1 MNQKTKFNAGES
13 IVEVMA
19 SVFVFLIMIGILQGA
34 ISYATASMNKN
45 KQIRADN
52 VKIIEAL
59 NKTSITSKEEYDF
72 RFVATYKEM
81 NVVGNQVFTIHASL
95 AQKKFTYTDTKNQL
109 QTMTFYVYEIGGQ
122 DDEQ

>member
-59 NKTSITSKEEYDF
+59 KKTSITSKEDHDF

-95 AQKKFTYTDTKNQL
+95 AQKTFTYTDTKNQS
-109 QTMTFYVYEIGGQ
+109 QTMTFYVYEIGGR
-122 DDEQ
+122 DDE

>member
-59 NKTSITSKEEYDF
+59 NKASISSSEEHDF
-72 RFVATYKEM
+72 NFVATYKEM
-81 NVVGNQVFTIHASL
+81 NVKGDQVFTIHASL
-95 AQKKFTYTDTKNQL
+95 AKKTFTYTDTNNEDQS
-109 QTMTFYVYEIGGQ
+109 MTFYVYQVGGQ
-122 DDEQ
+122 DNEQ

>member
-19 SVFVFLIMIGILQGA
+19 SVFVFFIMIGILQGA
-34 ISYATASMNKN
+34 ISYATESRNKN

-59 NKTSITSKEEYDF
+59 NKTSITSKEDHDF

-95 AQKKFTYTDTKNQL
+95 AQKTFTYTDTKNQS

-122 DDEQ
+122 DDE

>member
-19 SVFVFLIMIGILQGA
+19 SVFVFFIMIGILQGA

-59 NKTSITSKEEYDF
+59 NKTSITSKEDHDF

-95 AQKKFTYTDTKNQL
+95 AQKTFTYTDTKNQS
-109 QTMTFYVYEIGGQ
+109 QTMTFYVYEIGGR
-122 DDEQ
+122 DDE